1 MKSTCTHSSI
11 FFFFFDCTTRHVRS
25 YFHNQELNPCS
36 LHWKVILNHWNT
48 GEVLTLAFFNE
59 FFTRQMNRHFQNTKL
74 GFTGYQVFLV
84 ERTIFLTW
92 RVGSSV
98 TWLLNPIS
106 TSERTLFL
114 LFPHARKLAFC
125 LPTVS
130 SLFCFLGF
138 ACVIS
143 SFVSFPSSYLP
154 LINSSGGSAGKESI
168 TFIVGDLGWE
178 DPLEEG
184 MATQSS
190 ILGWRILIDR
200 GAWWVIVHRVSKGQ
214 TWLSD

>member
-1 MKSTCTHSSI
+1 M
-11 FFFFFDCTTRHVRS
+11 
-25 YFHNQELNPCS
+25 
-36 LHWKVILNHWNT
+36 HWKVILNHWNT

-59 FFTRQMNRHFQNTKL
+59 FFTMQMNRHFQNTKL

-92 RVGSSV
+92 RVGFSM

-114 LFPHARKLAFC
+114 LFPHVRKLAFC

-130 SLFCFLGF
+130 SLLCFLGF

-143 SFVSFPSSYLP
+143 SFGSFPSSYLP
-154 LINSSGGSAGKESI
+154 LINSSGGSDGKQSI

-184 MATQSS
+184 MATHSS

-200 GAWWVIVHRVSKGQ
+200 GAWWVTVHRVSKGQ
-214 TWLSD
+214 MWPSD